1 MKHAKSVREKRNRNF
16 SEIIPHK
23 MEKNKNIYMKKTD
36 VPESIPTIG
45 FEPRIVDKLVKRR
58 DENSSVGRDK
68 GVY

>member
-1 MKHAKSVREKRNRNF
+1 
-16 SEIIPHK
+16 
-23 MEKNKNIYMKKTD
+23 MKKTD